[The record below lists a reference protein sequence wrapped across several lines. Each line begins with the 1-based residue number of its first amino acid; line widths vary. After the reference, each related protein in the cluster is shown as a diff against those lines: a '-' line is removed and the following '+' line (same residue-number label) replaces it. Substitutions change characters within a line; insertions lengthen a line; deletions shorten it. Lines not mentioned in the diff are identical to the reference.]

1 MTEFTN
7 YKFESDGETVTVVH
21 EANFVRRTIFE
32 HDLTSLLKNK
42 KLVESDKD
50 LKKTY
55 ILKRSKK
62 GTTFCLSVASW
73 GAYIEHVDGEAQYE
87 DSTWENYII
96 GTKKFQAVKDK
107 EVINT
112 VFFSF

>member
-62 GTTFCLSVASW
+62 VLQVGEHILNMLMVKHNMKIALGKTT
-73 GAYIEHVDGEAQYE
+73 
-87 DSTWENYII
+87 
-96 GTKKFQAVKDK
+96 
-107 EVINT
+107 
-112 VFFSF
+112 